1 MSDKYS
7 SRFKAEIALEAI
19 SGKRSIDELSTHFEV
34 PIDNIESWK
43 SELIKNAENIFRSPL
58 DVFNEQ
64 RNNFTDEQK
73 VDFEFLVL
81 LETYLLYSH
90 IDHIRNNIR
99 FAVVDSFMQV
109 ALENA
114 ELNGHEDD
122 QGNLDPYESYPDEI
136 YGFLKNVGDK
146 EALKNA
152 LMDALGNALA
162 GKNYDTGIGWT

>member
-1 MSDKYS
+1 MSEKYS
-7 SRFKAEIALEAI
+7 SRLKAEIALEAI
-19 SGKRSIDELSTHFEV
+19 SGKRSLDELSTHFEV
-34 PIDNIESWK
+34 PIDNIELWK
-43 SELIKNAENIFRSPL
+43 SELIENAENIFRSPL

-81 LETYLLYSH
+81 LETYILYCLQ
-90 IDHIRNNIR
+90 DHFRNNIR

-109 ALENA
+109 ALESA
-114 ELNGHEDD
+114 DLNGYEDD
-122 QGNLDPYESYPDEI
+122 QGNPDPYESYPDEI
-136 YGFLKNVGDK
+136 YGLLKNVGDK

-152 LMDALGNALA
+152 LMDALAHGLA

>member
-1 MSDKYS
+1 MSGKYS
-7 SRFKAEIALEAI
+7 SRLKAEIALEAI
-19 SGKRSIDELSTHFEV
+19 GCKRSIDELSSHFEV
-34 PIDNIESWK
+34 PIDKIESWK
-43 SELIKNAENIFRSPL
+43 NKLIESAENIFRSPL

-81 LETYLLYSH
+81 LETYSLYSH

-99 FAVVDSFMQV
+99 IAVVDSFMQV
-109 ALENA
+109 GLENA
-114 ELNGHEDD
+114 DINGYEDA

-136 YGFLKNVGDK
+136 YGLLKNIGDK

-152 LMDALGNALA
+152 LMDALANGLA
-162 GKNYDTGIGWT
+162 GKNYYTGTGWT

>member
-7 SRFKAEIALEAI
+7 SRLKAEIALEAI

-34 PIDNIESWK
+34 PIDNIELWK
-43 SELIKNAENIFRSPL
+43 SELIENAENIFRSPL
-58 DVFNEQ
+58 DVFNKQ

-73 VDFEFLVL
+73 VDFEFFVL
-81 LETYLLYSH
+81 LETYGLYSH

-114 ELNGHEDD
+114 ELNGYEDD

-136 YGFLKNVGDK
+136 YLFLTNVCDK

-152 LMDALGNALA
+152 LMDALADGLA
-162 GKNYDTGIGWT
+162 GKI